1 MNNIVSALIVA
12 AVLLDLIVH
21 YTLQRYAL
29 NVTMT
34 TKLNYRIFE
43 ALVFVYTVLVLLVG
57 EFKEFVKLII
67 PFLSHLSNLL
77 TILTIFTH
85 HF

>member
-43 ALVFVYTVLVLLVG
+43 APVFVYTVLVLLVG